1 MYCRGDVDDSSDDG
15 EFNGYISTDDE
26 ERANRVRPT
35 TRNAIVERVFRHA
48 IPPQQIGRHRR
59 RTVTMSSQPTKRRR
73 IFGEPSQPIVI
84 PDSDEDGDGPFNRSM
99 RTPPPQ
105 EDRPNIRFTPSP
117 SPPLNIDDSDNE
129 DIIDDDRGMFSV
141 VEYAFVV
148 VLF

>member
-48 IPPQQIGRHRR
+48 IPPQQIGRRRR